1 MLKRRK
7 EKKIRKQSKT
17 TTIMEIKQKKKVK
30 NEKVKTL
37 ILILTDCDHNERI
50 NCTFLVYFVHIDYD

>member
-1 MLKRRK
+1 MK
-7 EKKIRKQSKT
+7 
-17 TTIMEIKQKKKVK
+17 IKQHRKKWKMK
-30 NEKVKTL
+30 KVKTL